1 MPLQEASDC
10 THLIST
16 CILTAPTPVA
26 FVLGPILPIFA
37 FSVSRFTALD
47 GKMGLDAIL
56 VHLDEAVTGLFGQ
69 WNLWTSVIVTV
80 FAGFLTYH
88 ISTRKEPDIH
98 PFLLARQSQGAPVR
112 QPGESAVFRS
122 QGAPHSM
129 PLNTGLNVKDPG
141 ASKWSRGR
149 DGDLRDVWR
158 QAVGG
163 VQEDGPTKGQ
173 TGRIL
178 TVLGRDRVIEHRLDD
193 ITRQINLIGQHI
205 AAQGGSRVAIYLPNS
220 VELIATLFACA
231 FHDLTAVILPFD
243 QPDEAVI
250 SMLRRSAADTVVTA
264 PGSFPFDL
272 VVKNYPSLRQL
283 IWVVDEGSKHMDW
296 NEVPQ
301 GAGGSVNVSTWQD
314 IVGDSP
320 LDAGKE
326 LPSSQGQKEPRDV
339 TIFWQSKPGQ
349 QEEMVRFTSANL
361 ISGTAAAHFA
371 IPTAQRMGPS
381 DLFLPADSLA
391 NTHTLVLTL
400 AALFSNASV
409 AFNSVASQA
418 DDLAVAT
425 RGVEPTVVVATPA
438 ALLKT
443 HIESTANVNASFVT
457 RALHRLQVRKLS
469 EKGVMPAL
477 VDGSKFR
484 LILTAER
491 VGADTPKLSS
501 AVLTDLRAVTG
512 ARIMYA
518 LTAAKVAGAV
528 TQTLFHDYRVSE
540 DDKGGVHFGPPV
552 TSTEIFFKDL
562 GQWKTTDEASQGE
575 VSFKT
580 HFTRHRNCAD
590 DANLFATDYC
600 SRPLC
605 LWERGSFGC
614 GGCLEA
620 GWHRCLCLR
629 LSSGMNRPRF

>member
-1 MPLQEASDC
+1 MGFDSVLLRIDESV
-10 THLIST
+10 
-16 CILTAPTPVA
+16 TA
-26 FVLGPILPIFA
+26 
-37 FSVSRFTALD
+37 
-47 GKMGLDAIL
+47 
-56 VHLDEAVTGLFGQ
+56 LFGQ
-69 WNLWTSVIVTV
+69 WNVWTSLIVTV

-88 ISTRKEPDIH
+88 IATRQEPDTH
-98 PFLLARQSQGAPVR
+98 PFLLARQAQGSAVR

-122 QGAPHSM
+122 QGAPHGM
-129 PLNTGLNVKDPG
+129 PLNAGLNVKEPG

-158 QAVGG
+158 QVIAG
-163 VQEDGPTKGQ
+163 VQEDGPMKGA
-173 TGRIL
+173 TGHIL
-178 TVLGRDRVIEHRLDD
+178 TVLGTEVTEHRLDD

-205 AAQGGSRVAIYLPNS
+205 AAQGGNRVAIYLPNS

-231 FHDLTAVILPFD
+231 FYNLTAVILPFD
-243 QPDEAVI
+243 QPDDAVI

-264 PGSFPFDL
+264 PGSFPFDV

-301 GAGGSVNVSTWQD
+301 GAGGSVNVSTWQE
-314 IVGDSP
+314 IVNEGP
-320 LDAGKE
+320 VAAGKD
-326 LPSSQGQKEPRDV
+326 LPPFEGQKEPRDV

-361 ISGTAAAHFA
+361 ISGIAAQLFA
-371 IPTAQRMGPS
+371 VPTAQRISPS

-418 DDLAVAT
+418 DDLAIAT
-425 RGVEPTVVVATPA
+425 RGVSPTILVATPR

-443 HIESTANVNASFVT
+443 HKEATARVNSSVIART
-457 RALHRLQVRKLS
+457 LHRLQTRKLTQN
-469 EKGVMPAL
+469 GVMPSSGN
-477 VDGSKFR
+477 GSKLR

-491 VGADTPKLSS
+491 ISADTPKLSS
-501 AVLTDLRAVTG
+501 AVLSDLRVFTG

-528 TQTLFHDYRVSE
+528 TQTSFYDYRVFE
-540 DDKGGVHFGPPV
+540 NEKGGSHFGPPL
-552 TSTEIFFKDL
+552 TSTEIFFKDTP
-562 GQWKTTDEASQGE
+562 QWKTTDERSQGE
-575 VSFKT
+575 IIVRGPCVSGNEAALGVAGMM
-580 HFTRHRNCAD
+580 RD
-590 DANLFATDYC
+590 DNTIAYV
-600 SRPLC
+600 
-605 LWERGSFGC
+605 
-614 GGCLEA
+614 
-620 GWHRCLCLR
+620 
-629 LSSGMNRPRF
+629 